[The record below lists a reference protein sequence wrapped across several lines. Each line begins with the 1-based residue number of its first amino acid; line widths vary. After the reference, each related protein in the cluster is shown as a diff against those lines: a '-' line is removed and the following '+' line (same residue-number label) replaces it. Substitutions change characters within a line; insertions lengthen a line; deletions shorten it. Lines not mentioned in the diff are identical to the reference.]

1 MHPGHPSGLALP
13 VVVSSVWSLMELRA
27 KCSEGGSFLSG
38 RCRHSEAAL
47 GIGVHS
53 SVLDMTVLLCAGR
66 CLRPLPVRFVSC
78 QCLAGCLQANKCI
91 KTAAWSAPSIAR
103 FLQSRTSYKV
113 WKRNLIQINSTS
125 LGLPLAVAN
134 LWRRLWTYQAERRI
148 PGGRTAVACFQCSK
162 NIRRRLQPVHE
173 LVQVWHS

>member
-27 KCSEGGSFLSG
+27 ECSEGRSFLSG

-78 QCLAGCLQANKCI
+78 QCLAGCLQASKCP

-103 FLQSRTSYKV
+103 FLQSRTCYKV
-113 WKRNLIQINSTS
+113 SKRNLSSKS

-134 LWRRLWTYQAERRI
+134 LWRRLWTYQADVRTI
-148 PGGRTAVACFQCSK
+148 PGGRTAVARFQCSK